1 MPAIRLISASLV
13 TSSIVATAS
22 VDESHFYFDTPTAE
36 ITADYF
42 GYFEDSPFQSRDHF
56 FQGELMATLRMGTED
71 RRWLATAT
79 PQLRYENADK
89 VSGGFDLIEDE
100 NTRPFATFKELT
112 VAYFGDRGE
121 FVVGKQIFNWSM
133 GDLFKPVNRFQP
145 VDYLD
150 VPTAESIGQL
160 AITYRHYFDWVSVE
174 AVVLPM
180 VGASRLPETDN
191 RWFNGSDL
199 PAGVVLPALE
209 TRRDLPA
216 STLDNVQYG
225 LKLSSS
231 TILPGVDL
239 TASYF
244 NGHDPNGILRP
255 GTFAPTLV
263 ITQEFAEYQQFAG
276 GFSTTRGDFEFH
288 GEAAYHDTSDND
300 EDDDYIQY
308 VAGLNY
314 TVPQT
319 AIGSLERVVLTFE
332 YAGESVTRDQN
343 TPARFL
349 TSVFGRGLEDS
360 LLGEALIEFT
370 IDTRLSLGAAFNRDD
385 SDFSTRAELTH
396 RFNDTLT
403 AEASVI
409 FFSGDPDTFFGAW
422 EDNGRFS
429 LSVVGYF

>member
-1 MPAIRLISASLV
+1 MPSIRLISASLIISV
-13 TSSIVATAS
+13 TLVASET
-22 VDESHFYFDTPTAE
+22 EERHYFFDPPTAE
-36 ITADYF
+36 VTADYF
-42 GYFEDSPFQSRDHF
+42 GYFDDSPFQSKDHF
-56 FQGELMATLRMGTED
+56 FQSELVATLLAGTSD
-71 RRWLATAT
+71 RRWLATAK
-79 PQLRYENADK
+79 PQLRYENAEK
-89 VSGGFDLIEDE
+89 VSGGFDLVEDE

-133 GDLFKPVNRFQP
+133 GDLSKPANRFQP

-160 AITYRHYFDWVSVE
+160 AITYWHYFDWISVE

-191 RWFNGSDL
+191 RWFNASEL

-216 STLDNVQYG
+216 TTLDNAQFG

-231 TILPGVDL
+231 TLLPGVDL

-255 GTFAPTLV
+255 GAVVPTLV
-263 ITQEFAEYQQFAG
+263 IIQEFAEYQQFAG

-288 GEAAYHDTSDND
+288 GEAVYHDTFDND
-300 EDDDYIQY
+300 EDDDYFQY

-314 TVPQT
+314 TVPQS
-319 AIGSLERVVLTFE
+319 AIGSLERVVLTLE

-349 TSVFGRGLEDS
+349 TSVYGRGLQDS
-360 LLGEALIEFT
+360 LLGEAMIEFT
-370 IDTRLSLGAAFNRDD
+370 TDTRLSLGAAFNRDD
-385 SDFSTRAELTH
+385 SDFSTRAELKH
-396 RFNDTLT
+396 RFNDTIT

-422 EDNGRFS
+422 DDNGRFS